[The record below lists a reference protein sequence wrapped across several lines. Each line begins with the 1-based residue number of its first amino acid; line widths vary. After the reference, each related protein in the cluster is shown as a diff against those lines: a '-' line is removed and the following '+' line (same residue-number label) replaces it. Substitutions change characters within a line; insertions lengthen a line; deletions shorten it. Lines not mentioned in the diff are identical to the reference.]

1 MVASVDVDGLGGNQ
15 FCDCL
20 GDFLGLRFKGQFET
34 AVCPHTSFIIAMR
47 LRFSVT
53 NGH

>member
-1 MVASVDVDGLGGNQ
+1 MVTVVDVDGLGGNQ

-20 GDFLGLRFKGQFET
+20 GDFLGLGFQGRLET
-34 AVCPHTSFIIAMR
+34 AVCPHS
-47 LRFSVT
+47 LVSPPFSVT